1 MRFSYLLGI
10 NLLIAFVTAACIL
23 HLNLNLNLNLIL
35 ELEFEFELELE
46 FVFENLLRIIYFC
59 SITKYI

>member
-23 HLNLNLNLNLIL
+23 HLNLNLNLIL
-35 ELEFEFELELE
+35 ELEFELELE